1 MKNNQK
7 LLNIL
12 RHQKILLL
20 LFCMYVC
27 MYKMSGGAERLTK
40 ERKITVKTNTK

>member
-12 RHQKILLL
+12 RHQKNLL
-20 LFCMYVC
+20 LFLCVC